1 MTTQPLPYSPHTGPP
16 AAVVNELTVDRGP
29 VRALD
34 GVSLAVPVGEITVL
48 LGPNGSGKSTLLES
62 LLGMVT
68 PTSGSVQLLG
78 TPVTQALRSG
88 RVAAVPQADAVDP
101 RFPIT
106 ATEVVM
112 QGRRRFTGP
121 WRRPSSN
128 DRAAVAAALDRVG
141 LAAVATRRIGELSG
155 GQRRRVMLARALAQ
169 EADLLLLDEPF
180 NGMDAGSEEVYI
192 DVLRELTA
200 DGRAALIS
208 THHLGTVQ
216 RLADSVALLNG
227 RLIAHGPVAETTTP
241 QILSTLLGAR
251 LAPASTVPASTSP
264 AGTAPADTA
273 PASNRPA
280 GNRPASASPTNTAP
294 TEEAFP

>member
-1 MTTQPLPYSPHTGPP
+1 MTAQPLPYLPYTGPP
-16 AAVVNELTVDRGP
+16 LVEIADLTVDRGP

-34 GVSLAVPVGEITVL
+34 SVSLAVESGEITVL
-48 LGPNGSGKSTLLES
+48 LGPNGSGKSTLLNT
-62 LLGMVT
+62 LLGLVT
-68 PTSGSVQLLG
+68 PSSGTVRVLG
-78 TPVTQALRSG
+78 MPVKQALRSG
-88 RVAAVPQADAVDP
+88 KVAAVPQADSVDE

-106 ATEVVM
+106 ASEVVM

-121 WRRPSSN
+121 WRRPSSG
-128 DRAAVAAALDRVG
+128 DRQAVAAALDRVG
-141 LAAVATRRIGELSG
+141 LGGVAGRRIGELSG
-155 GQRRRVMLARALAQ
+155 GQRRRVMLARCLAQ

-200 DGRAALIS
+200 ASHAALIS
-208 THHLGTVQ
+208 THHLGTLE

-251 LAPASTVPASTSP
+251 MTLAEESIAAAAFPGHHTHTDSHT
-264 AGTAPADTA
+264 GTHTH
-273 PASNRPA
+273 
-280 GNRPASASPTNTAP
+280 
-294 TEEAFP
+294 TEESLP